1 MGFNLGTHLIIKGRE
16 NVPRN
21 GPLLIVSNHLHNFDP
36 PLISVTIRRKTMFMA
51 KEELFRHKFFG
62 YFIGSFGAFPV
73 NRSHGD
79 ISAIHQSLKALAEG
93 YALVMFPESHRS
105 PNAQLQPG
113 LSGAALIALRSGTPI
128 IPIGIT
134 GTEKIKGWTW
144 IFRRPRII
152 INIGKPF
159 NLPAVKGR
167 TGKAEIALFTD
178 LIMENIAGLLPEQYQ
193 GFYVKNKKPFA

>member
-21 GPLLIVSNHLHNFDP
+21 GPLLIVSNHLHNVDP

-51 KEELFRHKFFG
+51 KEELFGHKFFG

-73 NRSHGD
+73 SRNHGD
-79 ISAIHQSLKALAEG
+79 ISAIHQSLAALTEG

-105 PNAQLQPG
+105 PNAQLQAG
-113 LSGAALIALRSGTPI
+113 LSGAALIALRSGAPI
-128 IPIGIT
+128 LPIGIT

-144 IFRRPRII
+144 IFRRPRIV

-159 NLPAVKGR
+159 SLPAAKGK
-167 TGKAEIALFTD
+167 TGKAEIAPFTD